1 MGFLVPGT
9 GEMGFQVVFCP
20 KQAILVLARLP
31 GPVPNP
37 AGRVPGTGEMGF
49 QVVFCPKQAILV
61 LARLPGPVPNPAGR
75 VPGSGP
81 FWCSRNSR
89 DPSRTRPDGFSQNVS
104 EGCRVMFQPIFL
116 TEHEL

>member
-1 MGFLVPGT
+1 MSYSSRFWPETPFFRHSLSGSWERVKW
-9 GEMGFQVVFCP
+9 VFW
-20 KQAILVLARLP
+20 
-31 GPVPNP
+31 
-37 AGRVPGTGEMGF
+37 
-49 QVVFCPKQAILV
+49 
-61 LARLPGPVPNPAGR
+61 
-75 VPGSGP
+75 P

>member
-37 AGRVPGTGEMGF
+37 AGRVFSKRVGG
-49 QVVFCPKQAILV
+49 
-61 LARLPGPVPNPAGR
+61 
-75 VPGSGP
+75 VPGSWERVKWVFRP